1 VLSAEHL
8 RVCDSSLRPRR
19 PRSEPTL
26 ALGAQPDP
34 MRGSDQLTIH
44 SSEKARSCKRIERFA
59 SNHRIETKAL
69 PRNYK
74 EPLHENQKDVE
85 PRPFFRLGSRI
96 SAVRP
101 IRVILLRP
109 AQAGS
114 AGDGTSS
121 MARLTPWRPSA
132 RRSRSIARWSGR
144 ASCRERKKA
153 LIRTR
158 DQQDNNRDQSP
169 MRGNPEIHR
178 RHLRCAFGVM
188 PVIKAKGSISLAKS

>member
-1 VLSAEHL
+1 MPLQPTSYWEQWEVATGLVLVSLVGAVFTAIYLWSVRTL
-8 RVCDSSLRPRR
+8 RQRPHR
-19 PRSEPTL
+19 
-26 ALGAQPDP
+26 
-34 MRGSDQLTIH
+34 RGSQG
-44 SSEKARSCKRIERFA
+44 SSGPA
-59 SNHRIETKAL
+59 
-69 PRNYK
+69 
-74 EPLHENQKDVE
+74 
-85 PRPFFRLGSRI
+85 LGSRI
-96 SAVRP
+96 SAVRL

-144 ASCRERKKA
+144 ASCRETKKA

-178 RHLRCAFGVM
+178 RHFRCAFGVM